1 MKAPLRYVLIV
12 LAILIIVAI
21 ALPFL
26 VNANS
31 FRPAVEEKL
40 SAALG
45 RQVHVG
51 NLSFSIFSGALSAED
66 LSIADD
72 PSFSKSPFLTTK
84 SFKVGVEIWPLLT
97 SKALNVTGLTIERPE
112 VNLIRNPE
120 GKWNFSTL
128 ATGAASKESSKSGPA
143 PDFFVKQLNLENGR
157 ISIGSTASPK
167 RDVYQDVNLEMS
179 DVSLK
184 SQFPAAVSARLP
196 GGGTFKL
203 DGRIGPLDATDAS
216 LTPLDARVAIAGL
229 DLAKSGFMDPNS
241 GVAGIVDVQ
250 NSLVS
255 KGGRAHAEGDISMN
269 KLQLVKAG
277 GPSGVPVK
285 VNFNLDY
292 DMLNSAGTLNQGLV
306 KLGQATAR
314 LTGTF
319 NRKGEATLLNFKLD
333 GQNMPVQDLQAALPA
348 VGVNLPKGS
357 SLQNGTLNANLNLQG
372 PADKLVT
379 TGNVGLFNAKLAGF
393 DMGSKLSALSAFA
406 GVPKGSGD
414 TTIQKFTSNLRVAP
428 DGIQTSNLEM
438 IIPAIGQLNG
448 AGTISSNNALNLKM
462 VATLSAQ
469 SGVASTLGSLTGRTL
484 SKNAKIPFMIQ
495 GTTAD
500 PKIVPDVSG
509 MAAGMA
515 QQQLGNIL
523 GGDNQ
528 QTKGLGEA
536 LGGLF
541 GKKKKEKK

>member
-1 MKAPLRYVLIV
+1 MKGPLRYVLIV
-12 LAILIIVAI
+12 IGILIVIAI
-21 ALPFL
+21 ALPLL

-31 FRPAVEEKL
+31 FRPTVEEKL

-51 NLSFSIFSGALSAED
+51 NLSLSIFSGALSAED

-72 PSFSKSPFLTTK
+72 PNFSKSPFLTAK
-84 SFKVGVEIWPLLT
+84 SFKVGVEMWPLIT
-97 SKALNVTGLTIERPE
+97 SKALNVNGLTIGSPE
-112 VNLIRNPE
+112 VSLIRNAE

-128 ATGAASKESSKSGPA
+128 ATGSGNKESSKSGPA
-143 PDFFVKQLNLENGR
+143 PDFSVKKLNLENGR

-167 RDVYQDVNLEMS
+167 RDVYEDVNLELS

-184 SQFPAAVSARLP
+184 SQFPATVSAKLP

-203 DGRIGPLDATDAS
+203 EGRIGPLDPNDAS
-216 LTPLDARVAIAGL
+216 LTPLDTKVAIAGL
-229 DLAKSGFMDPNS
+229 DLGKSGFMDANS
-241 GVAGIVDVQ
+241 GVAGIVDVK

-255 KGGRAHAEGDISMN
+255 KSGRAHAEGDVTMN

-285 VNFNLDY
+285 VDFNVDY
-292 DMLNSAGTLNQGLV
+292 DMQSNTGTLNQGLV
-306 KLGQATAR
+306 RLGQAAAK

-319 NRKGEATLLNFKLD
+319 NRKGEATLLNLKLD

-393 DMGSKLSALSAFA
+393 DLGSKLSALSAFG
-406 GVPKGSGD
+406 GVQKGSGD
-414 TTIQKFTSNLRVAP
+414 TAIQKFTSNLRVAP

-448 AGTISSNNALNLKM
+448 GGTISSSNALNLKM
-462 VATLSAQ
+462 LATLSAQ
-469 SGVASTLGSLTGRTL
+469 SGVASALGGLTGRTM

-515 QQQLGNIL
+515 QQQLGNVL

>member
-1 MKAPLRYVLIV
+1 MKGPLRYVLIV
-12 LAILIIVAI
+12 IGILIVIAI
-21 ALPFL
+21 ALPLL

-31 FRPAVEEKL
+31 FRPTVEEKL

-51 NLSFSIFSGALSAED
+51 NLSLSIFSGALSAED

-72 PSFSKSPFLTTK
+72 PNFSKSPFLTAK
-84 SFKVGVEIWPLLT
+84 SFKVGVELWPLIT
-97 SKALNVTGLTIERPE
+97 SKALNVNGLTIGSPE
-112 VNLIRNPE
+112 VSLIRNSE

-128 ATGAASKESSKSGPA
+128 ATGSGNKESSKSGPA
-143 PDFFVKQLNLENGR
+143 PDFSVKKLNLENGR
-157 ISIGSTASPK
+157 ISIGSTASSK
-167 RDVYQDVNLEMS
+167 RDVYEDVNLELS

-184 SQFPAAVSARLP
+184 SQFPATVSAKLP

-203 DGRIGPLDATDAS
+203 DGRIGPVDPNDAS
-216 LTPLDARVAIAGL
+216 LTPLDTKVSIAGL
-229 DLAKSGFMDPNS
+229 DLAKSGFMDANS
-241 GVAGIVDVQ
+241 GVAGIVDVK

-255 KGGRAHAEGDISMN
+255 KSGRAHAEGDVTMN
-269 KLQLVKAG
+269 KVQLVKAG

-285 VNFNLDY
+285 VDFNVDY
-292 DMLNSAGTLNQGLV
+292 DMQSNAGTLNQGLV
-306 KLGQATAR
+306 KLGQAAAK

-319 NRKGEATLLNFKLD
+319 NRKGEATLLNLKLD

-393 DMGSKLSALSAFA
+393 DMGSKLSALSAFG
-406 GVPKGSGD
+406 GVQKGSGD
-414 TTIQKFTSNLRVAP
+414 TAIQKFTSNLRVAP

-448 AGTISSNNALNLKM
+448 GGTISSSNALNLKM

-469 SGVASTLGSLTGRTL
+469 SGVASALGGLTGRTM

-515 QQQLGNIL
+515 QQQLGNVL

>member
-1 MKAPLRYVLIV
+1 MKGPLRYVLLV
-12 LAILIIVAI
+12 LAILIIVAV

-26 VNANS
+26 VNANA
-31 FRPAVEEKL
+31 FRPTVEQKL

-51 NLSFSIFSGALSAED
+51 NLSFSIFSGALAAED

-72 PSFSKSPFLTTK
+72 PNFSKSPFLTTK
-84 SFKVGVEIWPLLT
+84 SFKVGVEIWPLIT
-97 SKALNVTGLTIERPE
+97 SKALNVTGLTIGSPE
-112 VNLIRNPE
+112 VSLLRNPE

-128 ATGAASKESSKSGPA
+128 ATAAGSKESSKSGPA
-143 PDFFVKQLNLENGR
+143 PDFSVRKLTLEKGR
-157 ISIGSTASPK
+157 ISIGSTASPR
-167 RDVYQDVNLEMS
+167 RDVYEDVNLEMS

-184 SQFPAAVSARLP
+184 SQFPATVSAKLP

-203 DGRIGPLDATDAS
+203 DGRIGPLDADDAS
-216 LTPLDARVAIAGL
+216 LTPLDAQVAISSL
-229 DLAKSGFMDPNS
+229 DLAKSGFMDASS
-241 GVAGIVDVQ
+241 GVAGIVDVK
-250 NSLVS
+250 NSLLS
-255 KGGRAHAEGDISMN
+255 RSGRAHAEGNVTMN

-277 GPSGVPVK
+277 GPSAVPVRID
-285 VNFNLDY
+285 FNIDY
-292 DMLNSAGTLNQGLV
+292 DMLNNSGTLNQGLV

-319 NRKGEATLLNFKLD
+319 NRKGDATLLDLKLD

-357 SLQNGTLNANLNLQG
+357 SLQSGTLNANLNLQG

-379 TGNVGLFNAKLAGF
+379 TGTVGLFNAKLAGF
-393 DMGSKLSALSAFA
+393 DMGSKLSALSAFG
-406 GVPKGSGD
+406 GVQKGTGD

-428 DGIQTSNLEM
+428 DGIQTTNLEM

-448 AGTISSNNALNLKM
+448 GGTISSSNALNLKM

-469 SGVASTLGSLTGRTL
+469 SGVASTLGGLTGRTI
-484 SKNAKIPFMIQ
+484 SRNAKIPFMIQ

-500 PKIVPDVSG
+500 PKVVPDVSG

-523 GGDNQ
+523 GSDNQ

>member
-1 MKAPLRYVLIV
+1 MKGPLRYVLIV
-12 LAILIIVAI
+12 IGILIVIAI
-21 ALPFL
+21 ALPLL

-31 FRPAVEEKL
+31 FRPTVEEKL

-51 NLSFSIFSGALSAED
+51 NLSLSIFSGALSAED

-72 PSFSKSPFLTTK
+72 PNFSKSPFLTAK
-84 SFKVGVEIWPLLT
+84 SFKVGVEMWPLIT
-97 SKALNVTGLTIERPE
+97 SKALNVNGLTIGSPE
-112 VNLIRNPE
+112 VSLIRNAE

-128 ATGAASKESSKSGPA
+128 ATGSGNKESSKSGPA
-143 PDFFVKQLNLENGR
+143 PDFSVKKLNLENGR
-157 ISIGSTASPK
+157 ISIGSTASSK
-167 RDVYQDVNLEMS
+167 RDVYEDVNLELS

-184 SQFPAAVSARLP
+184 SQFPATVSAKLP

-203 DGRIGPLDATDAS
+203 DGLIGPLDPNDAS
-216 LTPLDARVAIAGL
+216 LTPLDTKVAIAGL
-229 DLAKSGFMDPNS
+229 DLGKSGFMDANS
-241 GVAGIVDVQ
+241 GVAGIVDVK

-255 KGGRAHAEGDISMN
+255 KSGRAHAEGDVTMN
-269 KLQLVKAG
+269 KVQLVKAG

-285 VNFNLDY
+285 VDFNVDY
-292 DMLNSAGTLNQGLV
+292 DMQSNAGTLNQGVV
-306 KLGQATAR
+306 KLGQAAAK

-319 NRKGEATLLNFKLD
+319 NRKGEATLLNLKLD

-393 DMGSKLSALSAFA
+393 DMGSKLSALSAFG
-406 GVPKGSGD
+406 GVQKGSGD
-414 TTIQKFTSNLRVAP
+414 TAIQKFTSNLRVAP

-448 AGTISSNNALNLKM
+448 GGTISSSNALNLKM

-469 SGVASTLGSLTGRTL
+469 SGVASALGGLTGRTM

-500 PKIVPDVSG
+500 PKIVPDVGG

-515 QQQLGNIL
+515 QQQLGNVL